1 MRNFEKHPQN
11 WNLNSEQVAGH
22 FEKIKLFSKTH
33 LLFARK
39 VPSWLVGG
47 FAENFSK
54 VFSFKSEKISQLV
67 SERVKK
73 QPFSL
78 PTYWGDFSRVPWKL
92 NRRIQRI
99 CFRQVTLRLPEKRT
113 SAPKKRYAVVRLRGR
128 NDADERQ
135 HAKTTAEMRTKNRYH
150 KLRGWTTKMC
160 SEQLEFTHEICGS
173 DWQSLMFC
181 V

>member
-1 MRNFEKHPQN
+1 MERISKKF
-11 WNLNSEQVAGH
+11 
-22 FEKIKLFSKTH
+22 FKIPSYKSKK
-33 LLFARK
+33 F
-39 VPSWLVGG
+39 
-47 FAENFSK
+47 
-54 VFSFKSEKISQLV
+54 SQLI
-67 SERVKK
+67 SEGVKK

-92 NRRIQRI
+92 NRRLQRI
-99 CFRQVTLRLPEKRT
+99 CFRQVPPRLPDNSGLPQNRRFCGKRSSSET
-113 SAPKKRYAVVRLRGR
+113 NELSHECGSEWYETCCDESAPKKRYAVVRLRGR

-135 HAKTTAEMRTKNRYH
+135 QAKTTAEMRTKNRYH
-150 KLRGWTTKMC
+150 KLRGWITKMC